1 MDIEQTKNDNKM
13 DIESQDIME
22 IKPKKDPKNI
32 EFTFDTDTI
41 IDITQGK

>member
-22 IKPKKDPKNI
+22 IKQKKDPKNI
-32 EFTFDTDTI
+32 KFPFDTDTI